1 MPIQNK
7 TKPRRVLKRKPSQI
21 DSTVYDRP
29 QNQLDIEELLAFKEP
44 ECVPEKLPLL
54 SPAFK
59 KKYDREMADVAY
71 ELTLFGVS
79 GEVICK
85 VLGIDIMTFHTWRKV
100 YPEFNEAIKKA
111 LTKASAKVVSGP
123 LMDLIYGGVYEEE
136 VVVFDKEAK
145 QFFKTTQKKYRPPN
159 FQAIAF
165 FLKNKHPN
173 LWNREKAASN
183 NLPTNTQVITADP
196 KDATKDKVYTIN
208 LREFDTA
215 ELLEGLADLE
225 DSSFDLE
232 IGGDS
237 AEAKEKKE

>member
-7 TKPRRVLKRKPSQI
+7 SKPRRVLKKQPSQI
-21 DSTVYDRP
+21 NATIYDKP
-29 QNQLDIEELLAFKEP
+29 QNQLDIEELLTFKEP

-54 SPAFK
+54 SPSFK
-59 KKYDREMADVAY
+59 KKYDREMADIAY

-79 GEVICK
+79 AEVLCK
-85 VLGIDIMTFHTWRKV
+85 VLGIDVMTLNTWRKV

-123 LMDLIYGGVYEEE
+123 LMDLIYGGEYEEE
-136 VVVFDKEAK
+136 VVVFDKTAR

-173 LWNREKAASN
+173 LWNREKSSN
-183 NLPTNTQVITADP
+183 QNLPTAAQVITADP
-196 KDATKDKVYTIN
+196 KDISKDKVYTIN
-208 LREFDTA
+208 LREFDT
-215 ELLEGLADLE
+215 EDLLEGLADLE
-225 DSSFDLE
+225 DSSFDME
-232 IGGDS
+232 VGGDD
-237 AEAKEKKE
+237 AEAEEKKE